1 MTAYQMVV
9 RLNAAPGRDA
19 EFNAWYDSEHVG
31 HVLSVPGF
39 VASKRYRIAQAH
51 GGRRF
56 AYCTVFDIDT
66 DAIGAVMADL
76 QARAADGRLPLSAAL
91 DPEVE
96 FEVLQAMAAPSTGP
110 DR

>member
-1 MTAYQMVV
+1 MAAYQMVI

-19 EFNAWYDSEHVG
+19 EFNAWYDEHIG
-31 HVLSVPGF
+31 HVLAVPGF
-39 VASKRYRIAQAH
+39 VASRRYRIAQAH

-56 AYCTVFDIDT
+56 TYCTVFDIDT

-76 QARAADGRLPLSAAL
+76 QAKAADGRLPLSAAL

-96 FEVLQAMAAPSTGP
+96 FEVLQAMTEPGAGGV
-110 DR
+110 R